1 MKIYLNFDFK
11 SRHSVDIFVQ
21 NICGEFKKLVDL
33 IFEFLKNV
41 TLSLHYEV
49 KLIFALFSIFNCW

>member
-41 TLSLHYEV
+41 TL
-49 KLIFALFSIFNCW
+49 